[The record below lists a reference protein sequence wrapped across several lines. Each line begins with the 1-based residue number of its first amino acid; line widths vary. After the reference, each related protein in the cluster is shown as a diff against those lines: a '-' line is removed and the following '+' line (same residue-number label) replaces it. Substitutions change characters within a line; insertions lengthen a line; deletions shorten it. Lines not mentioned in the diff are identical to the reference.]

1 MSLKTTLVL
10 LCASILISSVVGK
23 RKIESAKQPTDQGND
38 EVENTARERKP
49 RQYLSNY
56 YGAYGTQNGYASQGT
71 NQNVD
76 GYKQGVQN
84 GYDGYGQ
91 QNRNPGYISGQV
103 RPGETVSIGN
113 GHGHTNVVA
122 INSAGDTDYYVGY
135 TDGGVNTNTGY
146 DQGYPT
152 KKGQSGIIVNKRPDG
167 QDDVLLWNANG
178 NKQSS
183 IGVNKDGAQLYS
195 GNTYDTSYQ
204 TYNQQ
209 SNTPNYQQ
217 GYGKPAGRNAYQS
230 SSSSIY
236 SQQDQVYLNSQRYK

>member
-10 LCASILISSVVGK
+10 LCASILISCVVAK
-23 RKIESAKQPTDQGND
+23 TKHESAKPPTDQGND
-38 EVENTARERKP
+38 EIENTARER
-49 RQYLSNY
+49 
-56 YGAYGTQNGYASQGT
+56 TQNGYASQGT

-76 GYKQGVQN
+76 GYNQGVQN

-113 GHGHTNVVA
+113 GRGHTNVVA

-146 DQGYPT
+146 NQGYPT

-167 QDDVLLWNANG
+167 QDDVLLWNANS

-183 IGVNKDGAQLYS
+183 IAVNKDGTQLYS
-195 GNTYDTSYQ
+195 GNAYDTSYQ

-209 SNTPNYQQ
+209 SNTPKYQQ
-217 GYGKPAGRNAYQS
+217 GYGKAGRNTYQS

>member
-10 LCASILISSVVGK
+10 LCASILISCVAGK
-23 RKIESAKQPTDQGND
+23 TKHESAKPPTDQGNND
-38 EVENTARERKP
+38 ELENTARERKP
-49 RQYLSNY
+49 RQYSSNY
-56 YGAYGTQNGYASQGT
+56 YGTQNGYAPQGT

-76 GYKQGVQN
+76 GYNQGVQN

-103 RPGETVSIGN
+103 RPGESVSIGN
-113 GHGHTNVVA
+113 GRGRTNVVA

-152 KKGQSGIIVNKRPDG
+152 KKGQGQSGIIVNKRPDG
-167 QDDVLLWNANG
+167 QDDVLLWNANS

-183 IGVNKDGAQLYS
+183 IAVNKDGTQLYS
-195 GNTYDTSYQ
+195 ETINQTSSWRPLTYQVTRTCPLQNSAFWL
-204 TYNQQ
+204 T
-209 SNTPNYQQ
+209 TVR
-217 GYGKPAGRNAYQS
+217 GRNWS
-230 SSSSIY
+230 
-236 SQQDQVYLNSQRYK
+236 